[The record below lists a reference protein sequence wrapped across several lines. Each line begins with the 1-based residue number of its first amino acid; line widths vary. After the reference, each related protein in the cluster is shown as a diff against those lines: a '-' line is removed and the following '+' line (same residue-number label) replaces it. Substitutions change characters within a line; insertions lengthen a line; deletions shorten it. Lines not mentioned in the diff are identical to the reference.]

1 MLYGPIR
8 DRVKTV
14 QNRIPAGEPVIAW
27 INAPFYLDYRRNP
40 VFDVDIAGL
49 ATPWSRM
56 PAARYV
62 MWEYRGYAVRSPK
75 FYKRVARQAS
85 LYDRK
90 IALRSLS
97 FGRQLG
103 DWSRRAEFLY
113 NDGGVAL
120 FRLPD

>member
-1 MLYGPIR
+1 M
-8 DRVKTV
+8 
-14 QNRIPAGEPVIAW
+14 IAW

-40 VFDVDIAGL
+40 VFDVDVAGL

-75 FYKRVARQAS
+75 SYNKSARQARS
-85 LYDRK
+85 YDRE

-97 FGRQLG
+97 FARQLE
-103 DWSRRAEFLY
+103 DWSRRAEILY
-113 NDGGVAL
+113 DNGGVAL